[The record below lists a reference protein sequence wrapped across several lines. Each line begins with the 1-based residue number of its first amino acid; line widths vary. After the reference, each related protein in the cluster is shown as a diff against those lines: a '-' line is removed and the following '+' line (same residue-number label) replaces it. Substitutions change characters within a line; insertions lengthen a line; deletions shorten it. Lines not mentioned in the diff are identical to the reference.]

1 MACAS
6 PQDMTRSA
14 ICGESPKVI
23 PATSAQVR
31 EQRTFANG
39 SISTLH
45 APQAPTPAA
54 YFGGAEK
61 VVDEL
66 SYLRSENVVG

>member
-45 APQAPTPAA
+45 APHPKPQPQQPILVAP
-54 YFGGAEK
+54 K
-61 VVDEL
+61 K
-66 SYLRSENVVG
+66 